1 MILVRSSRNT
11 WTAGSS
17 LCWGWMMPCCARTP
31 APSKRT
37 SLFAMRGIVSGCAAE
52 SATMA
57 VPCEGATPAAVS
69 GGGTT
74 PAPATGTT
82 CRLPLPSRALLS
94 AFSILLISQH
104 LYEAHRGNGCRR
116 SDRCHHNQGQRHEL
130 PAQTFQLCQ
139 TPKMGYDRYHRQLVR
154 HSDRASGT

>member
-17 LCWGWMMPCCARTP
+17 LCWGWMMPRCARTP
-31 APSKRT
+31 APSRRT
-37 SLFAMRGIVSGCAAE
+37 SFLAMRGIVSGCAAE

-57 VPCEGATPAAVS
+57 VLGEGNTPAAVS
-69 GGGTT
+69 GGGT
-74 PAPATGTT
+74 APATGTT

-94 AFSILLISQH
+94 AFSILLILQY

-116 SDRCHHNQGQRHEL
+116 SDRCHYNQGQRHDL
-130 PAQTFQLCQ
+130 PAQ
-139 TPKMGYDRYHRQLVR
+139 
-154 HSDRASGT
+154 